1 MIQLGGWRG
10 PVNFVDVG
18 MDDFDVVLRM
28 EFLLEH
34 QVILTPSAKCLVI
47 IRSISIV
54 VQTDLHHPN
63 GLRMISAMKLKE
75 GLARDETTFR
85 VTPFEFLDSPGE
97 TVRKDIRCVVDKYCD
112 GMLIVCP
119 SQNCLQRM
127 LVVWRH
133 QS

>member
-1 MIQLGGWRG
+1 
-10 PVNFVDVG
+10 